1 MKMRTGFSAGLGLIV
16 LSAAACATTPA
27 DEPDAD
33 AARDPVVLA
42 VQKVLPSVV
51 NISTERIVERQ
62 FNDPFDELFRQFFG
76 QPRSDQGQPRRPQAQ
91 GVHSLGSGVIVD
103 EDGWIVTNWHVVRR
117 ASKITV
123 MLADGTEFDAR
134 YVSGNEGNDLALL
147 KIEPKK
153 PMPYVEIAGD
163 SQPLLGETVMAI
175 GDPFG
180 LEHTVTRGVISAK
193 NRSYDNGDAR
203 FDDIL
208 QTDAAINPGNSG
220 GPLIDTHGRLVGINT
235 AILSQAQGIGFAI
248 PAKRVANLLAVW
260 FTPEKRARLWLGLRF
275 ERAEGAIAVTDVQA
289 GSPAAKAGA
298 KKEDRIVTVDGR
310 KMSDVLHLQRW
321 LIHRKAGD
329 VVQFDVERDGV
340 TKSISVMLAAL
351 PKLSAADLMLTKFG
365 LQVQPLTRDLA
376 AALGIAFIQG
386 LVVSDVQSN
395 SPAAQADFHS
405 GIVITQVGGEEVKSM
420 DRLAE
425 QLADVKKDDMVNMSV
440 VVSEDRGNVMLQQTA
455 NVSLRAR

>member
-1 MKMRTGFSAGLGLIV
+1 MRTGFSALLVVLV
-16 LSAAACATTPA
+16 LSAAARAATLA
-27 DEPDAD
+27 EEPYPD

-76 QPRSDQGQPRRPQAQ
+76 QPRRSERQ
-91 GVHSLGSGVIVD
+91 GVQSLGSGVIVD

-117 ASKITV
+117 ATKITV
-123 MLADGTEFDAR
+123 VLADGTKFDAQ
-134 YVSGNEGNDLALL
+134 YVSGDENNDLALL

-153 PMPYVEIAGD
+153 PMPSVEIADD

-220 GPLIDTHGRLVGINT
+220 GPLIDTRGRLVGINM

-275 ERAEGAIAVTDVQA
+275 ERTEGAIAVTDVQA
-289 GSPAAKAGA
+289 DSPAAKAGA
-298 KKEDRIVTVDGR
+298 RKDDRIVSVDGQ
-310 KMSDVLHLQRW
+310 KMSDVLRLQRW
-321 LIHRKAGD
+321 LIHRTAGD
-329 VVQFDVERDGV
+329 VVRFDVERGGATNTVSV
-340 TKSISVMLAAL
+340 TLAAL
-351 PKLSAADLMLTKFG
+351 PKLSASDLMLKKFG

-376 AALGIAFIQG
+376 TALGIAFVPG
-386 LVVSDVQSN
+386 LVVSDVQKD
-395 SPAAQADFHS
+395 SPAARADFHPK
-405 GIVITQVGGEEVKSM
+405 IVITQVGGEEVKSM

-425 QLADVKKDDMVNMSV
+425 QLADVKKGDMVSMSV
-440 VVSEDRGNVMLQQTA
+440 IVSENRGNVRLQQTA
-455 NVSLRAR
+455 NVSLKAR

>member
-1 MKMRTGFSAGLGLIV
+1 MKMRTRFSALLGLLV
-16 LSAAACATTPA
+16 LSAAARAA
-27 DEPDAD
+27 ASAEEPSPD

-76 QPRSDQGQPRRPQAQ
+76 QPRHSQGQ
-91 GVHSLGSGVIVD
+91 GVQSLGSGVIVD

-117 ASKITV
+117 ATKITV
-123 MLADGTEFDAR
+123 VLADGTKFDAQ
-134 YVSGNEGNDLALL
+134 YVSGDENNDLALL

-153 PMPYVEIAGD
+153 PMPYVEIAND

-208 QTDAAINPGNSG
+208 QTDASINPGNSG
-220 GPLIDTHGRLVGINT
+220 GPLIDTRGRLVGINM

-275 ERAEGAIAVTDVQA
+275 ERTEGAIAVTDVQPD
-289 GSPAAKAGA
+289 SPAAKAGA
-298 KKEDRIVTVDGR
+298 RKDDRIVSVDGQ
-310 KMSDVLHLQRW
+310 KMSDVLRLQRW
-321 LIHRKAGD
+321 LIHRTAGD
-329 VVQFDVERDGV
+329 IVRFDVERGGA
-340 TKSISVMLAAL
+340 TNSISVRLAAL
-351 PKLSAADLMLTKFG
+351 PKLSASDLMLKKFG

-376 AALGIAFIQG
+376 AALDISFVPG

-395 SPAAQADFHS
+395 SPAARADFHPK
-405 GIVITQVGGEEVKSM
+405 IVITQVGGEEVKSM

-425 QLADVKKDDMVNMSV
+425 QLADVKKDDMVSMSV
-440 VVSEDRGNVMLQQTA
+440 IVSENRGNVRLQQMA
-455 NVSLRAR
+455 NVSLKAR

>member
-1 MKMRTGFSAGLGLIV
+1 MKMRTGFVVGLVVCVCCVIGR
-16 LSAAACATTPA
+16 AATPV
-27 DEPDAD
+27 DEPNPD
-33 AARDPVVLA
+33 AARDPVVIA

-76 QPRSDQGQPRRPQAQ
+76 QPRGPQRQ
-91 GVHSLGSGVIVD
+91 GVQSLGSGAIVD

-117 ASKITV
+117 ATKITV
-123 MLADGTEFDAR
+123 VLADGTKFDAQ
-134 YVSGNEGNDLALL
+134 YVSGDENNDLALL

-153 PMPYVEIAGD
+153 PMPYVEIGDD

-180 LEHTVTRGVISAK
+180 LEHTVTRGVISAR

-220 GPLIDTHGRLVGINT
+220 GPLIDTRGRLVGINM

-248 PAKRVANLLAVW
+248 PAKRVANLLAAW

-275 ERAEGAIAVTDVQA
+275 ERTEGAIAVTDVQTD
-289 GSPAAKAGA
+289 SPAAKAGV
-298 KKEDRIVTVDGR
+298 KKDDHVVTVDGQA
-310 KMSDVLHLQRW
+310 MSDVLRLQRW

-329 VVQFDVERDGV
+329 VVQFNINRDGA
-340 TKSISVMLAAL
+340 TNSISVTLAGL
-351 PKLSAADLMLTKFG
+351 PKLSAVDLMFEKFG

-376 AALGIAFIQG
+376 AALGVSFVPG
-386 LVVSDVQSN
+386 LVVSDVQKN
-395 SPAAQADFHS
+395 SPAARADFHP
-405 GIVITQVGGEEVKSM
+405 GIVIMQVGGEEVKSM

-425 QLADVKKDDMVNMSV
+425 QLADVKKDDMVSMSV
-440 VVSEDRGNVMLQQTA
+440 IISENRGNVRLQQMA
-455 NVSLRAR
+455 NVSLKAR